1 MEFPYRQYFDSMPCY
16 LTVQDKN
23 LKVIQANRKFTEDFG
38 NYQGRY
44 CYQVYKNR
52 PVKCEY
58 CAVERTFYD
67 GKPRSSEEKVRCL
80 DGRDVYVLINTTPIM
95 NEKGEVEAVMEMSTD
110 VSEIK
115 NMQKQFKENQERY
128 RLLFEEVPCFIS
140 IQDKDLNII
149 DSNRLFKE
157 TFGCYLGCKCYEVY
171 KHRKEECLPCIV
183 RQTYD
188 DGNIHT
194 HEEVLTSR
202 DGNTMNC
209 MVTTAP
215 IKDIHGNIVSVIEM
229 SSDITQLRELQDQ
242 LTSIGMLISSISHGI
257 KGLLNGLNGGIYL
270 VNKGLDSDNKDRLK
284 QGWEIVLRNIGRI
297 RSMVMDILYYAKD
310 REPVW
315 EQINALELAGE
326 AYELVKDKAEQ
337 LNISLKSDFC
347 EDTGLFDGDR
357 QALRALLVNLLE
369 NSLDACRVDK
379 SKTGHVVSL
388 SIEGDNGTV
397 CFKVSDDGIGMDQ
410 DTKEK
415 AFSLFFSSKGG
426 EGTGLGLFIANKIC
440 SAHGGKIHIE
450 SEPFKGSNF
459 IVLLPRRS
467 IDLSARDFK

>member
-23 LKVIQANRKFTEDFG
+23 LKVIQANKKFTDDFG

-44 CYQVYKNR
+44 CFQVYKNR
-52 PVKCEY
+52 PIKCDY
-58 CAVERTFYD
+58 CAVERTFHD
-67 GKPRSSEEKVRCL
+67 GKPRTSEEKVSCL
-80 DGRDVYVLINTTPIM
+80 DGREVYVLINTTPIF
-95 NEKGEVEAVMEMSTD
+95 NDKGEIEAVMEMSTD
-110 VSEIK
+110 VTEIK

-183 RQTYD
+183 RQTYE
-188 DGNIHT
+188 DGSVHT
-194 HEEVLTSR
+194 HEEVVTAR
-202 DGNTMNC
+202 DGTTINC

-215 IKDIHGNIVSVIEM
+215 IKDIRGNIVSVIEM

-270 VNKGLDSDNKDRLK
+270 VNKGLDNDNKDRLK
-284 QGWEIVLRNIGRI
+284 QGWDIVLRNIGRI

-315 EQINALELAGE
+315 EQISAPELAVE
-326 AYELVKDKAEQ
+326 AFDLVKDKAES
-337 LNISLKSDFC
+337 LNVEFISEFD
-347 EDTGLFDGDR
+347 DNTGHFDGDR

-379 SKTGHVVSL
+379 SKTAHRVAFG
-388 SIEGDNGTV
+388 ITGDNGNV
-397 CFKVSDDGIGMDQ
+397 RFSVSDNGIGMDQ

-440 SAHGGKIHIE
+440 AAHGGKILIE
-450 SEPFKGSNF
+450 SEPFKGSMF
-459 IVLLPRRS
+459 TVQLPRRS
-467 IDLSARDFK
+467 VDLSARDFK